1 MPVYDAWDQAEATA
15 IVIRMAQGEGPLLPM
30 LHALLDHFG
39 HVDHAIIPVIAE
51 TLNLSRAEVLGT
63 ISFYHDFRAHPPGR
77 HVIKLCRAEACQS
90 RGSNALQSE
99 IKALLGVDWHGTTS
113 DGAITLE
120 PVFCLGLCANA
131 PAALVDGEP
140 EGHLDSAALRA
151 IVAEARA

>member
-1 MPVYDAWDQAEATA
+1 MPVYDAWDQAEAA
-15 IVIRMAQGEGPLLPM
+15 ALVARMAQGEGPLLPI
-30 LHALLDHFG
+30 LHGLLDRFG
-39 HVDHAIIPVIAE
+39 YVDNAIIPAIAE
-51 TLNLSRAEVLGT
+51 TLNLSKAEVHGT
-63 ISFYHDFRAHPPGR
+63 ISFYHDFRHHPPGR

-90 RGSNALQSE
+90 RGSNALQAE
-99 IKALLGVDWHGTTS
+99 IKELLGVDWHGTS
-113 DGAITLE
+113 QDGAITLE